1 MRPIWGG
8 SNSLRNALKSKK
20 LLNKYEIYTFDIV
33 EESNG
38 FKNIV
43 LDLAQD
49 NLCEVFQKLI
59 DNKTIKKC
67 DYIVASPNCQSFSV
81 AMQSVSNHKSN
92 SGKYF
97 SGNPH
102 RYWDCEKQEVCNWPS
117 NKNVTW
123 NGFCG
128 NSYPS
133 GTKSVPKFVGELGNR
148 CIENTIKLIAHF
160 RPKCWY
166 IENPAKSLMWKY
178 IKHNLKFKPGVE
190 NVAHYSAYSDNYS
203 RKPTCFLSNVDL
215 DLKKIKTGLSVK
227 KVDENNYLLI
237 LSGACRDNV
246 KDELKRQRAELKLA
260 KTLNKKVSVKLSYK
274 KNAMERSSIPNELL
288 VEIIKSFDKF
298 DIKNDLSNKS
308 YEVKFKLTPWTKKI
322 ALKQMRKEVSI

>member
-1 MRPIWGG
+1 LRPIWGG

-102 RYWDCEKQEVCNWPS
+102 RY
-117 NKNVTW
+117 
-123 NGFCG
+123 
-128 NSYPS
+128 
-133 GTKSVPKFVGELGNR
+133 
-148 CIENTIKLIAHF
+148 
-160 RPKCWY
+160 
-166 IENPAKSLMWKY
+166 
-178 IKHNLKFKPGVE
+178 
-190 NVAHYSAYSDNYS
+190 
-203 RKPTCFLSNVDL
+203 
-215 DLKKIKTGLSVK
+215 
-227 KVDENNYLLI
+227 
-237 LSGACRDNV
+237 
-246 KDELKRQRAELKLA
+246 
-260 KTLNKKVSVKLSYK
+260 
-274 KNAMERSSIPNELL
+274 
-288 VEIIKSFDKF
+288 
-298 DIKNDLSNKS
+298 
-308 YEVKFKLTPWTKKI
+308 
-322 ALKQMRKEVSI
+322 